1 MAGNLVKAVYSG
13 TFDPFTLGHRNVL
26 ERAAG
31 LFGHVTVAVAEST
44 KKQTLFTLEER
55 VEIAESEAAGL
66 PNVDVRPFSGL
77 LRDFCL
83 TGGYRVIVRGIRS
96 GTDFNYESQMAGANK
111 MLMPGVE
118 TVFLMTEPPFEF
130 VTSSAVREIGWLK
143 GPLDGFVSPA
153 VAAAVAAKYQKAKR
167 P

>member
-1 MAGNLVKAVYSG
+1 MAGNSVKAVYSG

-55 VEIAESEAAGL
+55 VEIAEREAAGL
-66 PNVDVRPFSGL
+66 SNVDVRPFSGL

-83 TGGYRVIVRGIRS
+83 AGEYRVIVRGIRS

-153 VAAAVAAKYQKAKR
+153 VAAAVAAKFQR
-167 P
+167 G